1 MLRRLKPSRNPALQ
15 SGEVKRLAQAAG
27 RTGGVSSAGPA
38 KMPHLLGDLAPC
50 VTLRLVTQYVTT
62 SHRHLMAVSEVL
74 ALCCLPEPRCPQQ
87 HSGS

>member
-1 MLRRLKPSRNPALQ
+1 
-15 SGEVKRLAQAAG
+15 
-27 RTGGVSSAGPA
+27 
-38 KMPHLLGDLAPC
+38 MPHLLGDLAPC